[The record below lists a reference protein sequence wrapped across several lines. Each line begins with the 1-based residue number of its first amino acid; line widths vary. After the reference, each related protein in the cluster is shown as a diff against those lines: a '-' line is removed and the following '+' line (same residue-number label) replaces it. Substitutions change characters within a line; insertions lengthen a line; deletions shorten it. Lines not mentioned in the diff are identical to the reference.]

1 MDVEGETTEIPELVG
16 TRQPDL
22 LLLNDGDLT
31 YAKIRL
37 DERSLATVVDGISR
51 LDDSLA
57 RALCWG
63 AAWDM
68 TRDAEMRAT
77 DFVDLVLGN
86 IAVET
91 DAFGS
96 SRIPGYAAQAV
107 HNFSDPATR
116 PELRRRGSRAFAGCS
131 RRASRAATTS

>member
-1 MDVEGETTEIPELVG
+1 MVRRRNVEVDIEGELSTVEELVG
-16 TRQPDL
+16 ERQPDL

-37 DERSLATVVDGISR
+37 DERSLATVVGGLQT

-68 TRDAEMRAT
+68 VRDAEMRASGY
-77 DFVDLVLGN
+77 VALVLATLGS
-86 IAVET
+86 ET
-91 DAFGS
+91 DSFGM
-96 SRIPGYAAQAV
+96 RAIPAYASLAV
-107 HNFSDPATR
+107 NLYSDPANR
-116 PELRRRGSRAFAGCS
+116 LELRR
-131 RRASRAATTS
+131 TWE